1 MIPYTSIIEQT
12 AQKFREILGADCVL
26 EHHSGVL
33 YDVDQ
38 EAGPESIRLARAT
51 ETWDMPV
58 IVTTAVQFL
67 NRFTPAAPPSAERF
81 TTSRKASLSLMK
93 RRCCLSTPCAPASGP
108 LPSWS
113 SITGSPRFCA
123 PRPSLRCPPIFREF
137 APELPVTELCPPEQF
152 QWDVFQRVT
161 FRQAGKLTYEE
172 LAAQLQKQEQVL
184 CIVNSRKSA
193 QEIFLRLEGEGCF
206 HLSTLMYPAHRRAKL
221 EEIRRRLDK
230 GLPCRVVSTS

>member
-1 MIPYTSIIEQT
+1 M
-12 AQKFREILGADCVL
+12 
-26 EHHSGVL
+26 
-33 YDVDQ
+33 DQ
-38 EAGPESIRLARAT
+38 EATPESSRLARAT

-67 NRFTPAAPPSAERF
+67 NLSSPAVPPSAGN
-81 TTSRKASLSLMK
+81 SIISPKASLYLT
-93 RRCCLSTPCAPASGP
+93 RHRCCLPYLRPCV
-108 LPSWS
+108 W
-113 SITGSPRFCA
+113 SITQLVKHYRVSAVLCTATQPA
-123 PRPSLRCPPIFREF
+123 LTPIFQEF

-152 QWDVFQRVT
+152 LWDVFRRVT
-161 FRQAGKLTYEE
+161 FRQAGRMTYEE
-172 LAAQLQKQEQVL
+172 LATQLQEQEQVL

-193 QEIFLRLEGEGCF
+193 QEIFLRLEGDGCF